1 MLGNLEDSV
10 HCSGP
15 SDPEGSGQG
24 CGEKLPLWM
33 RLPLA
38 WSVPARGGTPGERY
52 TTAQCHTAQVQHYT
66 VDSSPCALLLI
77 FERICCAEDLNWG
90 AEDSV

>member
-38 WSVPARGGTPGERY
+38 WSVPARGGT
-52 TTAQCHTAQVQHYT
+52 QVNVTPQHNAILPKFNIILWIA
-66 VDSSPCALLLI
+66 VLVL
-77 FERICCAEDLNWG
+77 CC
-90 AEDSV
+90 